1 MLLGLGDSY
10 TSGGGKQSY
19 PLVAANLLGWSG
31 SNYAVGG
38 SKMGAVAGQ
47 LAKTGSLLS
56 NVTHVVLTTSGNDL
70 NVKDALMDVIL
81 KGGYKEVE
89 TKIWALQPQL
99 VSTYKIIQN
108 AVRLGTKIFGI
119 PYVDLISVGNKIPN
133 ENQAH
138 QVMQVYSNMV
148 KAAAAEANIGFIEAN
163 TESFIGHEMYS
174 ADPYC
179 TSLTESNPLH
189 PNLRGDNKLG
199 EVVADYL
206 KSL

>member
-1 MLLGLGDSY
+1 M
-10 TSGGGKQSY
+10 
-19 PLVAANLLGWSG
+19 
-31 SNYAVGG
+31 
-38 SKMGAVAGQ
+38 
-47 LAKTGSLLS
+47 
-56 NVTHVVLTTSGNDL
+56 
-70 NVKDALMDVIL
+70 KDALTEVIL
-81 KGGYKEVE
+81 HNNFTAVE
-89 TKIWALQPQL
+89 KKIWALQPPL

-108 AVRLGTKIFGI
+108 AVRPGTKIFAM

-148 KAAAAEANIGFIEAN
+148 KVAAAQANIEFIQSVTEA
-163 TESFIGHEMYS
+163 FVGHEMYS

-189 PNLRGDNKLG
+189 PNIKGDYKLG

-206 KSL
+206 KSY